1 MSERPAELR
10 IATRDPRLRFQ
21 GGPPKEPQ
29 LTKLYLFSKH
39 RTAVLYFCYVR
50 VFTPCLNVSRNL
62 RAAEARGGRAS
73 QRGQCGERCRRI
85 SFTLIR
91 WARACRERWLLLRRL
106 RLSVLRKASFGT
118 GRPCTR
124 RHLCHFTCTTT
135 RYSGEALPKPCSR
148 WMIRPRV
155 VIIFASMHT
164 RASSGSSDVS
174 SITHGAPGMRHLQGC
189 LSFLSS

>member
-62 RAAEARGGRAS
+62 RAAEARGAPRNAANAV
-73 QRGQCGERCRRI
+73 RGVAV
-85 SFTLIR
+85 S
-91 WARACRERWLLLRRL
+91 RL
-106 RLSVLRKASFGT
+106 R
-118 GRPCTR
+118 
-124 RHLCHFTCTTT
+124 
-135 RYSGEALPKPCSR
+135 
-148 WMIRPRV
+148 
-155 VIIFASMHT
+155 
-164 RASSGSSDVS
+164 
-174 SITHGAPGMRHLQGC
+174 
-189 LSFLSS
+189 

>member
-39 RTAVLYFCYVR
+39 RAAVLTYGVPS
-50 VFTPCLNVSRNL
+50 VFYTPYR
-62 RAAEARGGRAS
+62 RTFARGARAGRAS
-73 QRGQCGERCRRI
+73 QRGQCGEGCRRI

-91 WARACRERWLLLRRL
+91 WARACRERWLLLRRR

-174 SITHGAPGMRHLQGC
+174 SITHGAPGMRPLQGC